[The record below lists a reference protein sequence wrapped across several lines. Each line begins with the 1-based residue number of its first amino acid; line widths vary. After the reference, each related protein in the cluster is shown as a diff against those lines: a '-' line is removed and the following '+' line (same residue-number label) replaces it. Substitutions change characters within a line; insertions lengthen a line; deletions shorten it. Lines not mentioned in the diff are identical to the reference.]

1 MKLNGRLAERRDRV
15 KRRWDLSV
23 KAQAN
28 CAAQVYGR
36 LISWDG
42 LKSRIAT
49 IIDMQQAAFYK
60 LLQLDAVMLFAVFG
74 SEGSA
79 CPPLSREAQI
89 TVWIDLWTN
98 YLEFSHWIVDLLKPS
113 RIKVKINSS
122 KLLFSGRRA
131 RVLRAVVLWPPQR
144 RGGLD
149 TILPR
154 KSRCFAPFIRKQGHI
169 HHPSPLPFTVLPA
182 PPDGREPPSATHPPP
197 DVILII
203 RRLSLS

>member
-122 KLLFSGRRA
+122 KLLFSGRRESA
-131 RVLRAVVLWPPQR
+131 LRATGKEAPQSQRDRNEPSMVL
-144 RGGLD
+144 D
-149 TILPR
+149 CDILKERFSGRAWMKSLNCFEGDR
-154 KSRCFAPFIRKQGHI
+154 KISNF
-169 HHPSPLPFTVLPA
+169 S
-182 PPDGREPPSATHPPP
+182 
-197 DVILII
+197 II
-203 RRLSLS
+203 